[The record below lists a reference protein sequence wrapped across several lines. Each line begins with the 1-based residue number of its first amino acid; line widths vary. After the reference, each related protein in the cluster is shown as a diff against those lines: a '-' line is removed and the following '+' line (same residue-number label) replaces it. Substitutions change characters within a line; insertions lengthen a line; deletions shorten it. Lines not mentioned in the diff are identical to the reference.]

1 MVRVGWQ
8 VRWRRRTRFGMRS
21 LGADGSWLTAGISGR
36 RGGFGVHWDQE
47 VEMEKKSRRRS
58 PKTTP
63 PRTEVVGTSERIP
76 NRTGARRA
84 KDQARLRT
92 QSDSEN
98 PGWLVASAQEQLAL
112 RTDGDSHGFPFG

>member
-1 MVRVGWQ
+1 MHGDR
-8 VRWRRRTRFGMRS
+8 
-21 LGADGSWLTAGISGR
+21 
-36 RGGFGVHWDQE
+36 E
-47 VEMEKKSRRRS
+47 VEVGKKSRRRS

-63 PRTEVVGTSERIP
+63 PRTAVVGTSERVP

-84 KDQARLRT
+84 KDQTRFRA

-98 PGWLVASAQEQLAL
+98 SGWLVASAQEQLAL

>member
-1 MVRVGWQ
+1 M
-8 VRWRRRTRFGMRS
+8 
-21 LGADGSWLTAGISGR
+21 
-36 RGGFGVHWDQE
+36 HWDQDGG
-47 VEMEKKSRRRS
+47 VEKETRRRS

-63 PRTEVVGTSERIP
+63 PRTAVFGTSERVP

-84 KDQARLRT
+84 KDEARFRA

-98 PGWLVASAQEQLAL
+98 PGWLVASAQGQLAL